1 MFLIDYSNES
11 SQSEASQH
19 KKVCLKDKYNLSYLF
34 HKFFE
39 NTSSPLE
46 KLQDTQQFI
55 HQLMRR
61 YLQTSIGDY
70 NAARE
75 MMNTFMKSVQNLRE
89 MADILDF
96 QRLRF
101 I

>member
-1 MFLIDYSNES
+1 MG
-11 SQSEASQH
+11 
-19 KKVCLKDKYNLSYLF
+19 
-34 HKFFE
+34 
-39 NTSSPLE
+39 
-46 KLQDTQQFI
+46 
-55 HQLMRR
+55 R

-70 NAARE
+70 NAARN
-75 MMNTFMKSVQNLRE
+75 MMNTFMKSVRNLRE

>member
-1 MFLIDYSNES
+1 MRAANQKPPNI
-11 SQSEASQH
+11 
-19 KKVCLKDKYNLSYLF
+19 KKCALKTNVQF
-34 HKFFE
+34 HEFFE